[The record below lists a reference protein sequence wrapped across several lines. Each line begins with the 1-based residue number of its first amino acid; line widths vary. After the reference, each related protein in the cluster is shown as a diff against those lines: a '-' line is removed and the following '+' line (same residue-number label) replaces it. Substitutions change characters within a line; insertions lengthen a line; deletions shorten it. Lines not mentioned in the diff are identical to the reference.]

1 MLAHPLE
8 GSEAALATLG
18 DTEVGAWESAPGTDE
33 DTGVD
38 EVFVVFAGRGTVTF
52 AGGEVV
58 ELAPG
63 VTVRLRAG
71 ERTAWVLTET
81 LRKVYV
87 AQ

>member
-1 MLAHPLE
+1 M
-8 GSEAALATLG
+8 
-18 DTEVGAWESAPGTDE
+18 
-33 DTGVD
+33 
-38 EVFVVFAGRGTVTF
+38 FAGRGTVTF

-87 AQ
+87 AL